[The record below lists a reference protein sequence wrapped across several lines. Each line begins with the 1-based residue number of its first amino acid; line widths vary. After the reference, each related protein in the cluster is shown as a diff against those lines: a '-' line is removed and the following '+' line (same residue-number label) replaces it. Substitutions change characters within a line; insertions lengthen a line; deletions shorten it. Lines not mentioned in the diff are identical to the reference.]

1 MRRLAS
7 GKTLGI
13 TATRLQNAMSTQNH
27 EDSQIGIPT
36 KGSRAALHLG
46 DLLTALADG
55 ITELCL
61 RHPHL
66 LAVGGKLLDE
76 RTDQFTLLFG
86 LYKLRHNFPNFL
98 FKFQPPAN
106 GRFL

>member
-1 MRRLAS
+1 MGVPDPRGAEPRY
-7 GKTLGI
+7 
-13 TATRLQNAMSTQNH
+13 
-27 EDSQIGIPT
+27 
-36 KGSRAALHLG
+36 HLG

-98 FKFQPPAN
+98 FINFGRLPTAHSCNRKFSSVWKNP
-106 GRFL
+106 